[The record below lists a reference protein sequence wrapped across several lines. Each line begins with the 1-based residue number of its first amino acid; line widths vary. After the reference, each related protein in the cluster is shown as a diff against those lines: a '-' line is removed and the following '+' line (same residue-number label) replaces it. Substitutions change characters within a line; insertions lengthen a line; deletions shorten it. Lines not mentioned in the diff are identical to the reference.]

1 MAHNSVLSK
10 NEILEVLKPYSIFI
24 IKKIKILEGG
34 SENTNYKIDSE
45 IGMIVLT
52 ISEQKTIQ
60 EAKNLAELLDHL
72 KKNNFDTSELVH
84 THKNKSLTIYKN
96 KPVMVKRYL
105 EGKIM
110 SDVPMHLLK
119 QIGADTARLHKI
131 SVPDYVRDIM
141 WCGKERFNEVEEYAF
156 NSLFDLWLKDMHSY
170 IDKNIASDLPK
181 AFIHTDIFGSNIII
195 NNDETKATIMDFEEA
210 TYYYRVFDI
219 AVLFIS
225 LCAES
230 GDIDFTRASFILKSY
245 TSVTKLNDEEKQAL
259 QPLTVY
265 AAAGVAF
272 WRHKNFNYINPDDNL
287 KDSYL
292 YMKDLADKVR
302 DLPSSYFKLLH
313 DL

>member
-1 MAHNSVLSK
+1 MVHYSILNKAD
-10 NEILEVLKPYSIFI
+10 ILEILKPYSIYS
-24 IKKIKILEGG
+24 IKKFKILDGG

-45 IGMIVLT
+45 VGKIVLT

-60 EAKNLAELLDHL
+60 EAQNLAELLDHL

-84 THKNKSLTIYKN
+84 TSQNKSLSIYKN

-110 SDVPMHLLK
+110 SDIPLHLLQ

-141 WCGKERFNEVEEYAF
+141 WCGKERFNEVKQYAL
-156 NSLFDLWLKDMHSY
+156 NSPFDLWLKDTHSY
-170 IDKNIASDLPK
+170 IDKNTAPDLPK
-181 AFIHTDIFGSNIII
+181 AFIHSDIFGSNIII
-195 NNDETKATIMDFEEA
+195 NNDKTKATIMDFEEA
-210 TYYYRVFDI
+210 THYYRVFDI

-225 LCAES
+225 LCVQS
-230 GDIDFTRASFILKSY
+230 GDIDFTRASSILKGY
-245 TSVTKLNDEEKQAL
+245 TSITRLTDEEKQAL

-272 WRHKNFNYINPDDNL
+272 WRHKNFNFTKPDKDL
-287 KDSYL
+287 KDTYL
-292 YMKDLADKVR
+292 KMKDLADRVR
-302 DLPSSYFKLLH
+302 ALSSNFFSSLN
-313 DL
+313 

>member
-1 MAHNSVLSK
+1 MAHYSILNK
-10 NEILEVLKPYSIFI
+10 ADILEILKPYSIYS
-24 IKKIKILEGG
+24 IKKFKILDGG

-45 IGMIVLT
+45 VGKIVLT

-60 EAKNLAELLDHL
+60 ETQDLAELLDHL

-84 THKNKSLTIYKN
+84 TSQNKSLSIYKN

-110 SDVPMHLLK
+110 SDIPLHLLQ

-141 WCGKERFNEVEEYAF
+141 WCGKERFNEVKQYAL
-156 NSLFDLWLKDMHSY
+156 NSPFDLWLKDTHSY
-170 IDKNIASDLPK
+170 IDKNTAPDLPK
-181 AFIHTDIFGSNIII
+181 GFIHSDIFGSNIII

-210 TYYYRVFDI
+210 THYYRVFDI

-225 LCAES
+225 LCVQS
-230 GDIDFTRASFILKSY
+230 GDIDFIRASSILKGY
-245 TSVTKLNDEEKQAL
+245 TSVTRLTDKEKQAL

-272 WRHKNFNYINPDDNL
+272 WRHKNFNFTKPDKDL
-287 KDSYL
+287 KDTYL
-292 YMKDLADKVR
+292 KMKDLADRVR
-302 DLPSSYFKLLH
+302 ALSSNFFSSLN
-313 DL
+313 

>member
-1 MAHNSVLSK
+1 MAHYSILNK
-10 NEILEVLKPYSIFI
+10 ADILEILKPYSIYS
-24 IKKIKILEGG
+24 IKKFKILVGG

-45 IGMIVLT
+45 VGKIVLT

-60 EAKNLAELLDHL
+60 EAQDLAELLDHL

-84 THKNKSLTIYKN
+84 TSQNKSLSIYKN

-110 SDVPMHLLK
+110 SDIPLHLLQ

-141 WCGKERFNEVEEYAF
+141 WCGKERFNEVKQYAL
-156 NSLFDLWLKDMHSY
+156 NSPFDLWLKDTHSY
-170 IDKNIASDLPK
+170 IDKNTAPDLPK
-181 AFIHTDIFGSNIII
+181 AFIHSDIFGSNIII
-195 NNDETKATIMDFEEA
+195 NNDKTKATIMDFEEA
-210 TYYYRVFDI
+210 THYYRVFDI

-225 LCAES
+225 LCVQS
-230 GDIDFTRASFILKSY
+230 GDIDFTRASSILKGY
-245 TSVTKLNDEEKQAL
+245 TSITRLTDEEKQAL

-272 WRHKNFNYINPDDNL
+272 WRHKNFNFTKPDKDL
-287 KDSYL
+287 KDTYL
-292 YMKDLADKVR
+292 KMKDLADRVR
-302 DLPSSYFKLLH
+302 ALSSNFFSSLN
-313 DL
+313 

>member
-1 MAHNSVLSK
+1 MAHYSILNK
-10 NEILEVLKPYSIFI
+10 ADILEILKPYSIYS
-24 IKKIKILEGG
+24 IKKFKILDGG

-45 IGMIVLT
+45 VGKIVLT

-60 EAKNLAELLDHL
+60 EAQDLAELLDHL

-84 THKNKSLTIYKN
+84 TSQNKSLSIYKN

-110 SDVPMHLLK
+110 SDIPLHLLQ

-141 WCGKERFNEVEEYAF
+141 WCGKERFNEVKQYAL
-156 NSLFDLWLKDMHSY
+156 NSPFDLWLKDTHSY
-170 IDKNIASDLPK
+170 IDKNTAPDLPK
-181 AFIHTDIFGSNIII
+181 AFIHSDIFGSNIII

-210 TYYYRVFDI
+210 THYYRVFDI

-225 LCAES
+225 LCVQS
-230 GDIDFTRASFILKSY
+230 GDIDFIRASSILKGY
-245 TSVTKLNDEEKQAL
+245 TSVTRLTDEEKQAL

-272 WRHKNFNYINPDDNL
+272 WRHKNFNFTKPDKDL
-287 KDSYL
+287 KDTYL
-292 YMKDLADKVR
+292 KMKDLADRVR
-302 DLPSSYFKLLH
+302 ALSSNFFSSLN
-313 DL
+313 

>member
-1 MAHNSVLSK
+1 MAHYSILNK
-10 NEILEVLKPYSIFI
+10 ADILEILKPYSIYS
-24 IKKIKILEGG
+24 IKKFKILDGG

-45 IGMIVLT
+45 VGKIVLT

-60 EAKNLAELLDHL
+60 EAQDLAELLDHL

-84 THKNKSLTIYKN
+84 TSQNKSLSIYKN

-110 SDVPMHLLK
+110 SDIPLHLLQ

-141 WCGKERFNEVEEYAF
+141 WCGKERFNEVKQYAL
-156 NSLFDLWLKDMHSY
+156 NSPFDLWLKDTHSY
-170 IDKNIASDLPK
+170 IDKNTAPDLPK
-181 AFIHTDIFGSNIII
+181 AFIHSDIFGSNIII

-210 TYYYRVFDI
+210 THYYRVFDI

-225 LCAES
+225 LCVQLE
-230 GDIDFTRASFILKSY
+230 DIDFIRASSILKGY
-245 TSVTKLNDEEKQAL
+245 TSVTRLTDEEKQAL

-272 WRHKNFNYINPDDNL
+272 WRHKNFNFTKPDKDL
-287 KDSYL
+287 KDTYL
-292 YMKDLADKVR
+292 KMKDLADRVR
-302 DLPSSYFKLLH
+302 ALSSNFFSSLN
-313 DL
+313 

>member
-1 MAHNSVLSK
+1 MAHYSILNK
-10 NEILEVLKPYSIFI
+10 ADILEILKPYSIYS
-24 IKKIKILEGG
+24 IKKFKILDGG

-45 IGMIVLT
+45 VGKIVLT

-60 EAKNLAELLDHL
+60 EAQDLAELLDHL

-84 THKNKSLTIYKN
+84 TSENKSLSIYKN

-110 SDVPMHLLK
+110 SDIPLHLLQ

-141 WCGKERFNEVEEYAF
+141 WCGKERFNEVKQYAL
-156 NSLFDLWLKDMHSY
+156 NSPFDLWLKDTHSY
-170 IDKNIASDLPK
+170 IDKNTAPDLPK
-181 AFIHTDIFGSNIII
+181 AFIHSDIFGSNIII
-195 NNDETKATIMDFEEA
+195 NNDKTKATIMDFEEA
-210 TYYYRVFDI
+210 THYYRVFDI

-225 LCAES
+225 LCVQS
-230 GDIDFTRASFILKSY
+230 GDIDFIRASSILKGY
-245 TSVTKLNDEEKQAL
+245 TSVTRLTDEEKQAL

-272 WRHKNFNYINPDDNL
+272 WRHKNFNFTKPDKDL
-287 KDSYL
+287 KDTYL
-292 YMKDLADKVR
+292 KMKDLADRVR
-302 DLPSSYFKLLH
+302 ALSSNFFSSLN
-313 DL
+313 

>member
-1 MAHNSVLSK
+1 MAHYSILNK
-10 NEILEVLKPYSIFI
+10 ADILEILKPYSIYS
-24 IKKIKILEGG
+24 IKKFKILDGG

-45 IGMIVLT
+45 VGKIVLT

-60 EAKNLAELLDHL
+60 EAQDLAELLDHL

-84 THKNKSLTIYKN
+84 TSQNKSLSIYKN

-110 SDVPMHLLK
+110 SDIPLHLLQ

-141 WCGKERFNEVEEYAF
+141 WCGKERFNEVKQYAL
-156 NSLFDLWLKDMHSY
+156 NSPFDLWLKDTHSY
-170 IDKNIASDLPK
+170 IDKNTAPDLPK
-181 AFIHTDIFGSNIII
+181 AFIHSDIFGSNIII
-195 NNDETKATIMDFEEA
+195 NNDKTKATIMDFEEA
-210 TYYYRVFDI
+210 THYYRVFDI

-225 LCAES
+225 LCVQS
-230 GDIDFTRASFILKSY
+230 GDIDFTRASSILKGY
-245 TSVTKLNDEEKQAL
+245 TSITRLTDEEKQAL

-272 WRHKNFNYINPDDNL
+272 WRHKNFNFTKPDKDL
-287 KDSYL
+287 KDTYL
-292 YMKDLADKVR
+292 KMKDLADRVR
-302 DLPSSYFKLLH
+302 ALSSNFFSSLN
-313 DL
+313 

>member
-1 MAHNSVLSK
+1 MAHYSILNK
-10 NEILEVLKPYSIFI
+10 ADILEILKPYSIYS
-24 IKKIKILEGG
+24 IKKFKILDGG

-45 IGMIVLT
+45 VGKIVLT

-60 EAKNLAELLDHL
+60 EAQDLAELLDHL

-84 THKNKSLTIYKN
+84 TSQNKSLSIYKN

-110 SDVPMHLLK
+110 SDIPLHLLQ

-141 WCGKERFNEVEEYAF
+141 WCGKERFNEVKQYAL
-156 NSLFDLWLKDMHSY
+156 NSPFDLWLKDTHSY
-170 IDKNIASDLPK
+170 IDKNTAPDLPK
-181 AFIHTDIFGSNIII
+181 AFIHSDIFGSNIII

-210 TYYYRVFDI
+210 THYYRVFDI

-225 LCAES
+225 LCVQS
-230 GDIDFTRASFILKSY
+230 GDIDFTRASSILKGY
-245 TSVTKLNDEEKQAL
+245 TSITRLTDEEKQAL

-272 WRHKNFNYINPDDNL
+272 WRHKNFNFTKPDKDL
-287 KDSYL
+287 KDTYL
-292 YMKDLADKVR
+292 KMKDLADRVR
-302 DLPSSYFKLLH
+302 ALSSNFFSSLN
-313 DL
+313 

>member
-1 MAHNSVLSK
+1 MAHYSILNK
-10 NEILEVLKPYSIFI
+10 ADILEILKPYSIYS
-24 IKKIKILEGG
+24 IKKFKILDGG

-45 IGMIVLT
+45 VGKIVLT

-60 EAKNLAELLDHL
+60 EAQDLAELLDHL

-84 THKNKSLTIYKN
+84 TSQNKSLSIYKN

-110 SDVPMHLLK
+110 SDIPLHLLQ

-141 WCGKERFNEVEEYAF
+141 WCGKERFNEVKQYAL
-156 NSLFDLWLKDMHSY
+156 NSPFDLWLKDTHSY
-170 IDKNIASDLPK
+170 IDKNTAPDLPK
-181 AFIHTDIFGSNIII
+181 AFIHSDIFGSNIII
-195 NNDETKATIMDFEEA
+195 NNDKTKATIMDFEEA
-210 TYYYRVFDI
+210 THYYRVFDI

-225 LCAES
+225 LCVQS
-230 GDIDFTRASFILKSY
+230 GDIDFTRASSVLKGY
-245 TSVTKLNDEEKQAL
+245 TSITRLTDEEKQAL

-272 WRHKNFNYINPDDNL
+272 WRHKNFNFTKPDKDL
-287 KDSYL
+287 KDTYL
-292 YMKDLADKVR
+292 KMKDLADRVR
-302 DLPSSYFKLLH
+302 ALSSNFFSSLN
-313 DL
+313 

>member
-1 MAHNSVLSK
+1 MAHYSILNK
-10 NEILEVLKPYSIFI
+10 ADILEILKPYSIYS
-24 IKKIKILEGG
+24 IKKFKILDGG

-45 IGMIVLT
+45 VGKIVLT

-60 EAKNLAELLDHL
+60 EAQDLAELLDHL

-84 THKNKSLTIYKN
+84 TSQNKSLSIYKN

-110 SDVPMHLLK
+110 SDIPLHLLQ

-141 WCGKERFNEVEEYAF
+141 WCGKERFNEVKQYAL
-156 NSLFDLWLKDMHSY
+156 NSPFDLWLKDTHSY
-170 IDKNIASDLPK
+170 IDKNTSPDLPK
-181 AFIHTDIFGSNIII
+181 AFIHSDIFGSNIII
-195 NNDETKATIMDFEEA
+195 NNDKTKATIMDFEEA
-210 TYYYRVFDI
+210 THYYRVFDI

-225 LCAES
+225 LCVQS
-230 GDIDFTRASFILKSY
+230 GDIDFTRASSILKGY
-245 TSVTKLNDEEKQAL
+245 TSITRLTDEEKQAL

-272 WRHKNFNYINPDDNL
+272 WRHKNFNFTKPDKDL
-287 KDSYL
+287 KDTYL
-292 YMKDLADKVR
+292 KMKDLADRVR
-302 DLPSSYFKLLH
+302 ALSSNFFSSLN
-313 DL
+313 

>member
-1 MAHNSVLSK
+1 MAHYSILNK
-10 NEILEVLKPYSIFI
+10 ADILEILKPYSIYS
-24 IKKIKILEGG
+24 IKKFKILDGG

-45 IGMIVLT
+45 VGKIVLT

-60 EAKNLAELLDHL
+60 EAQDLAELLDHL

-84 THKNKSLTIYKN
+84 TSQNKSLSIYKN

-110 SDVPMHLLK
+110 SDIPLHLLQ

-141 WCGKERFNEVEEYAF
+141 WCGKERFNEVKQYAL
-156 NSLFDLWLKDMHSY
+156 NSPFDLWLKDTHSY
-170 IDKNIASDLPK
+170 IDKNTAPDLPK
-181 AFIHTDIFGSNIII
+181 AFIHSDIFGSNIII
-195 NNDETKATIMDFEEA
+195 NNDKTKATIMDFEEA
-210 TYYYRVFDI
+210 THYYRVFDI

-225 LCAES
+225 LCVQS
-230 GDIDFTRASFILKSY
+230 GDIDFIRASSILKGY
-245 TSVTKLNDEEKQAL
+245 TSITRLTDEEKQAL

-272 WRHKNFNYINPDDNL
+272 WRHKNFNFTKPDKDL
-287 KDSYL
+287 KDTYL
-292 YMKDLADKVR
+292 KMKDLADRVR
-302 DLPSSYFKLLH
+302 ALSSNFFSSLN
-313 DL
+313 

>member
-1 MAHNSVLSK
+1 MAHYSILNK
-10 NEILEVLKPYSIFI
+10 ADILEILKPYSIYS
-24 IKKIKILEGG
+24 IKKFKILDGG

-45 IGMIVLT
+45 VGKIVLT

-60 EAKNLAELLDHL
+60 EAQDLAELLDHL

-84 THKNKSLTIYKN
+84 TSQNKSLSIYKN

-110 SDVPMHLLK
+110 SDIPLHLLQ

-141 WCGKERFNEVEEYAF
+141 WCGKERFNEVKEYAL
-156 NSLFDLWLKDMHSY
+156 NSPFDLWLKDTHSY
-170 IDKNIASDLPK
+170 IDKNTAPDLPK
-181 AFIHTDIFGSNIII
+181 AFIHSDIFGSNIII
-195 NNDETKATIMDFEEA
+195 NNEETKATIMDFEEA
-210 TYYYRVFDI
+210 THYYRVFDI

-225 LCAES
+225 LCVQS
-230 GDIDFTRASFILKSY
+230 GDIDFTRASSILKGY
-245 TSVTKLNDEEKQAL
+245 TSITRLTDEEKQAL

-272 WRHKNFNYINPDDNL
+272 WRHKNFNFTKPDKDL
-287 KDSYL
+287 KDTYL
-292 YMKDLADKVR
+292 KMKDLADRVR
-302 DLPSSYFKLLH
+302 ALSSNFFSSLN
-313 DL
+313 

>member
-1 MAHNSVLSK
+1 MAHYSILNK
-10 NEILEVLKPYSIFI
+10 ADILEILKPYSIYS
-24 IKKIKILEGG
+24 IKKFKILDGG

-45 IGMIVLT
+45 VGKIVLT

-60 EAKNLAELLDHL
+60 EAQDLAELLDHL

-84 THKNKSLTIYKN
+84 TSQNKSLSIYKN

-110 SDVPMHLLK
+110 SDIPLHLLQ

-141 WCGKERFNEVEEYAF
+141 WCGKERFNEVKQYAL
-156 NSLFDLWLKDMHSY
+156 NSPFDLWLKDTHSY
-170 IDKNIASDLPK
+170 IDKNTAPDLPK
-181 AFIHTDIFGSNIII
+181 AFIHSDIFGSNIII

-210 TYYYRVFDI
+210 THYYRVFDI

-225 LCAES
+225 LCVQS
-230 GDIDFTRASFILKSY
+230 GDIDFIRASSILKGY
-245 TSVTKLNDEEKQAL
+245 TSITRLTDEEKQAL

-272 WRHKNFNYINPDDNL
+272 WRHKNFNFTKPDKDL
-287 KDSYL
+287 KDTYL
-292 YMKDLADKVR
+292 KMKDLADRVR
-302 DLPSSYFKLLH
+302 ALSSNFFSSLN
-313 DL
+313 

>member
-1 MAHNSVLSK
+1 MAHYSILNK
-10 NEILEVLKPYSIFI
+10 ADILEILKPYSIYS
-24 IKKIKILEGG
+24 IKKFKILDGG

-45 IGMIVLT
+45 VGKIVLT

-60 EAKNLAELLDHL
+60 EAQDLAELLDHL

-84 THKNKSLTIYKN
+84 TSQNKSLSIYKN

-110 SDVPMHLLK
+110 SDIPLHLLQ

-141 WCGKERFNEVEEYAF
+141 WCGKERFNEVKQYAL
-156 NSLFDLWLKDMHSY
+156 NSPFDLWLKDTHSY
-170 IDKNIASDLPK
+170 IDKNTAPDLPK
-181 AFIHTDIFGSNIII
+181 AFIHSDIFGSNIII
-195 NNDETKATIMDFEEA
+195 NNDKTKATIMDFEEA
-210 TYYYRVFDI
+210 THYYRVFDI

-225 LCAES
+225 LCVQS
-230 GDIDFTRASFILKSY
+230 GDIDFIRASSILKGY
-245 TSVTKLNDEEKQAL
+245 TSVTRLTDEEKQAL

-272 WRHKNFNYINPDDNL
+272 WRHKNFNFTKPDKDL
-287 KDSYL
+287 KDTYL
-292 YMKDLADKVR
+292 KMKDLADRVR
-302 DLPSSYFKLLH
+302 ALSSNFFSSLN
-313 DL
+313 

>member
-1 MAHNSVLSK
+1 MAHYSILNK
-10 NEILEVLKPYSIFI
+10 ADILEILKPYSIYS
-24 IKKIKILEGG
+24 IKKFKILDGG

-45 IGMIVLT
+45 VGKIVLT

-60 EAKNLAELLDHL
+60 EAQDLAELLDHL

-84 THKNKSLTIYKN
+84 TSQNKSLSIYKN

-110 SDVPMHLLK
+110 SDIPLHLLQ

-141 WCGKERFNEVEEYAF
+141 WCGKERFDEVKQYAL
-156 NSLFDLWLKDMHSY
+156 NSPFDLWLKDTHSY
-170 IDKNIASDLPK
+170 IDKNTAPDLPK
-181 AFIHTDIFGSNIII
+181 AFIHSDIFGSNIII

-210 TYYYRVFDI
+210 THYYRVFDI

-225 LCAES
+225 LCVQS
-230 GDIDFTRASFILKSY
+230 GDIDFIRASSILKGY
-245 TSVTKLNDEEKQAL
+245 TSVTRLTDEEKQAL

-272 WRHKNFNYINPDDNL
+272 WRHKNFNFTKPDKDL
-287 KDSYL
+287 KDTYL
-292 YMKDLADKVR
+292 KMKDLADRVR
-302 DLPSSYFKLLH
+302 ALSSNFFSSLN
-313 DL
+313 

>member
-1 MAHNSVLSK
+1 MAHYSILNK
-10 NEILEVLKPYSIFI
+10 ADILEILKPYSIYS
-24 IKKIKILEGG
+24 IKKFKILDGG

-45 IGMIVLT
+45 VGKIVLT

-60 EAKNLAELLDHL
+60 EAQDLAELLDHL

-84 THKNKSLTIYKN
+84 TSQNKSLSIYKN

-110 SDVPMHLLK
+110 SDIPLHLLQ

-141 WCGKERFNEVEEYAF
+141 WCGKERFNEVKQYAL
-156 NSLFDLWLKDMHSY
+156 NSPFDLWLKDTHSY
-170 IDKNIASDLPK
+170 IDKNTAPDLPK
-181 AFIHTDIFGSNIII
+181 AFIHSDIFGSNIII
-195 NNDETKATIMDFEEA
+195 NNDKTKATIMDFEEA
-210 TYYYRVFDI
+210 THYYRVFDI

-225 LCAES
+225 LCVQS
-230 GDIDFTRASFILKSY
+230 GDIDFTRASSILKGY
-245 TSVTKLNDEEKQAL
+245 TSFTRLTDEEKQAL

-272 WRHKNFNYINPDDNL
+272 WRHKNFNFTKPDKDL
-287 KDSYL
+287 KDTYL
-292 YMKDLADKVR
+292 KMKDLADRVR
-302 DLPSSYFKLLH
+302 ALSSNFFSSLN
-313 DL
+313 